1 LAEKNWVD
9 FRKGEKVTIYVFDP
23 RLGTTVPG
31 EYWSSFENPELA
43 QQYGIDTTTVVAGE
57 TISLDDPR
65 LEQWTVKK
73 SNEIRNQ
80 IVNELP
86 LVTTVEI
93 HNETANPAQK
103 LTEILFEINN
113 FVLVEGE
120 E

>member
-1 LAEKNWVD
+1 
-9 FRKGEKVTIYVFDP
+9 
-23 RLGTTVPG
+23 
-31 EYWSSFENPELA
+31 
-43 QQYGIDTTTVVAGE
+43 VVAGE